1 MIVNIGDMLQEMTNG
16 EYKATT
22 HRVIVP
28 EGEDASGDRMSCPCF
43 IHPLPNTYLS
53 DTWPRSSD
61 YLMQR
66 LVELGVAPKM

>member
-28 EGEDASGDRMSCPCF
+28 EGEDASGSRGEISGERESERARKKERDV
-43 IHPLPNTYLS
+43 
-53 DTWPRSSD
+53 RSAS
-61 YLMQR
+61 LCHTLFHHQS
-66 LVELGVAPKM
+66 